1 MKAAFIEQ
9 YGGPEVLKYP
19 PRQRPALGR
28 RRTPAHGVCAV
39 RRVLGFVRL
48 RRRRIF
54 RRRLRPWI
62 FRRRRFVGRRRR
74 VGELVM
80 QLTQEDRAAIAPAIR

>member
-48 RRRRIF
+48 RRRR
-54 RRRLRPWI
+54 
-62 FRRRRFVGRRRR
+62 R

-80 QLTQEDRAAIAPAIR
+80 QLTQEDRAAIAAAIR